1 MIAVL
6 LCVMGTWAT
15 AEDSMALD
23 LLADLHNLHSDLR
36 QWNASLALSTYSP
49 FLQALYSLNQSL
61 SALNQTAAQLREDL
75 SETSIKGNEIFSLED
90 SLLRLLSNLT
100 GQFAVLQSKIVH
112 LDDPNIGDTVEAA
125 FNKPSP
131 RKTQIYLSVL
141 PTQANNSKE
150 FATVLE
156 ELVQKEVTF
165 RAIYGLLGVV
175 GSR

>member
-1 MIAVL
+1 MV
-6 LCVMGTWAT
+6 VWTT
-15 AEDSMALD
+15 AEDAVASD
-23 LLADLHNLHSDLR
+23 LLADLRNLRSDLR
-36 QWNASLALSTYSP
+36 QWNSSLTLPAYSP
-49 FLQALYSLNQSL
+49 LLQALHHLNLSLITLNRTATYLRDDISEL
-61 SALNQTAAQLREDL
+61 STKA
-75 SETSIKGNEIFSLED
+75 NEVFALED

-141 PTQANNSKE
+141 PHQANNSKE

-175 GSR
+175 GGR